1 MDNVKILIV
10 EDEIIIAME
19 IQDRVEGLGYE
30 ILDMVSSGE
39 EALSLL
45 KKETPDIILMDIML
59 KGGMDGVDTATQI
72 RKTLN
77 VPIIY
82 LTAYADH
89 NTLQRAKI
97 TEPSGYILKPVN
109 EKELQ
114 IAIEIALYKHQM
126 EEEGGKE
133 EEANALSERFSQ
145 LSSIALDNTRMYR
158 TMQQKLV
165 QQKRVEEALRL
176 SEERYALAASAA
188 NNGLWDWDLEQDEMY
203 FSPEWKA
210 LIGYEEGE
218 IGSRSRDWFNR
229 VHHDDLERLQKGFAS
244 AIQGGSEHFENQHRL
259 WHKDSSYRWMLSRGV
274 PVRDESGKVTRIVGT
289 LTDITH
295 RKETEEQLVY
305 EAFHD
310 PLTGLPN
317 RSLFTNRLMRA
328 ISKSRQ
334 LDNYRFAVLFLDL
347 DRFKLVNDSLGH
359 LAGDELLVGIAERL
373 KECVRSVDTV
383 ARLGGDEFTILLEEL
398 KTKEDAFVVAQRIQ
412 ETLTDPFYICQQ
424 DIFASTSIGIV
435 LGHARYEGPEDLL
448 RDADTALYQAKEHG
462 KARYE
467 VFDVEMHDNVR
478 ASLQIETEL
487 RQAIQQKEFSVHY
500 LPILSLSNGQVVGLE
515 ALVRWNHPTKGLV
528 LPNEFITAAEESG
541 LILPLGEWILR
552 TACTQLATWQAQF
565 ISYPPLTMSVNLSY
579 KQLIQGQ
586 LVEQIPQILQYFNI
600 DAQYLKV
607 EIAERTLL
615 EHMSAFSQ
623 TFTQLRALGVGL
635 QLDDF
640 STRYLDHLYDFPL
653 TTVKIDPS
661 VIHGMMGPEQHAQIL
676 ETIITLAHRLG
687 LKVIAEGVETIEQVN
702 LLRDL
707 RCDYAQGH
715 FFSPALNRADTET
728 MLRQTMIEK
737 RRIS

>member
-10 EDEIIIAME
+10 EDEMIIAME

-30 ILDMVSSGE
+30 VLDMASSGE
-39 EALSLL
+39 EAL
-45 KKETPDIILMDIML
+45 KIVRKETPDLILMDIML
-59 KGGMDGVDTATQI
+59 KGGIDGVETATQI
-72 RKTLN
+72 RQTLN

-82 LTAYADH
+82 LTAYADN

-114 IAIEIALYKHQM
+114 IAIEIGLYKHQM
-126 EEEGGKE
+126 EKEGVAQKQA
-133 EEANALSERFSQ
+133 EALLERFSQ
-145 LSSIALDNTRMYR
+145 LSSMALNNTRLYR

-188 NNGLWDWDLEQDEMY
+188 NNGLWDWDLQVDEIY
-203 FSPEWKA
+203 FSPQWTA
-210 LIGYEEGE
+210 LIGYEGEE
-218 IGSRSRDWFNR
+218 IGSRPRDWFNR
-229 VHHDDLERLQKGFAS
+229 VHHDDLERLQKSLAA

-259 WHKDSSYRWMLSRGV
+259 WHKDSTYRWMLSRGV
-274 PVRDESGKVTRIVGT
+274 PVRDETGKVTRIVGT

-317 RSLFTNRLMRA
+317 RALFTNRLMRA

-334 LDNYRFAVLFLDL
+334 LHDYLFAVLFLDL
-347 DRFKLVNDSLGH
+347 DRFKLINDSLGH

-373 KECVRSVDTV
+373 KECVRSADTV
-383 ARLGGDEFTILLEEL
+383 ARMGGDEFTILLEDL
-398 KTKEDAFVVAQRIQ
+398 KSQEDALIVAQRIQ
-412 ETLTDPFYICQQ
+412 ESLTEPFYICQQ
-424 DIFASTSIGIV
+424 DLFASTSIGIV
-435 LGHARYEGPEDLL
+435 LGHARYEGAEDLL
-448 RDADTALYQAKEHG
+448 RDADTALYQAKKHG

-467 VFDVEMHDNVR
+467 VFDVQMHDHAR
-478 ASLQIETEL
+478 ASLQLETEL
-487 RQAIQQKEFSVHY
+487 RQAIQQEEFRVHY
-500 LPILSLSNGQVVGLE
+500 LPIVSLKNGQVVGLE
-515 ALVRWNHPTKGLV
+515 ALARWQHPTRGLL
-528 LPNEFITAAEESG
+528 LPVEFIAAAEESG
-541 LILPLGEWILR
+541 LIIPLGEWVLR
-552 TACTQLATWQAQF
+552 TACTELATWQAQF
-565 ISYPPLTMSVNLSY
+565 ISHPPLTMSVNLSS

-586 LVEQIPQILQYFNI
+586 LVEQIPQILSEMHLN
-600 DAQYLKV
+600 AQHLKV
-607 EIAERTLL
+607 EIAERSLM
-615 EHMSAFSQ
+615 EHVDAFDH
-623 TFTQLRALGVGL
+623 TFSQLRALGVGL

-640 STRYLDHLYDFPL
+640 STRYLDYLHDFPL

-661 VIHGMMGPEQHAQIL
+661 ITHGTAMPEQHAQIL
-676 ETIITLAHRLG
+676 DTIITLANRLG
-687 LKVIAEGVETIEQVN
+687 LKVIAEGVETMAQVN

-715 FFSPALNRADTET
+715 FFSPALGSADTKT
-728 MLRQTMIEK
+728 MLRQTMTEK
-737 RRIS
+737 RRIF